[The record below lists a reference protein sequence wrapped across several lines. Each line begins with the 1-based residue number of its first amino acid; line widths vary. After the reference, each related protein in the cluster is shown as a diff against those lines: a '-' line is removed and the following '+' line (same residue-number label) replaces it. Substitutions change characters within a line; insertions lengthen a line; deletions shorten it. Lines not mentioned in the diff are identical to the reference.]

1 MKAQEKPEIPSSS
14 TLDYAITTTKGNF
27 ASLTANSDQKA
38 NIIIAITSLIYTIS
52 LGQWN
57 TLESGYRLGLVVL
70 MAFSLIALL
79 LAIISVTPNYKQRK
93 TSLKKMTDRD
103 KNIFFFGHFANMG
116 FDEYYEKMKNIVQDK
131 DDLYKEMIK
140 DMYQMGVVLHKEK
153 FTLLFYSYR
162 FFFAGLILSSII
174 TLGQGILEWSTT

>member
-1 MKAQEKPEIPSSS
+1 MTENKKPDFPPSS

-57 TLESGYRLGLVVL
+57 TLQAGYRLGLVIL
-70 MAFSLIALL
+70 MAFCLVALL

-93 TSLKKMTDRD
+93 ASVKNLSKDK
-103 KNIFFFGHFANMG
+103 KNIFFFGHFANMT
-116 FDEYYEKMKNIVQDK
+116 FEEYYEDMKKVVQNHDE
-131 DDLYKEMIK
+131 LYKEMIK
-140 DMYQMGVVLHKEK
+140 DIYQMGVVLHKEK

-162 FFFAGLILSSII
+162 FFFAGLILSSLA
-174 TLGQGILEWSTT
+174 TLIQGILEWTG

>member
-1 MKAQEKPEIPSSS
+1 MTEKSKGEIPSSA
-14 TLDYAITTTKGNF
+14 TLDYAITTTKSNF

-57 TLESGYRLGLVVL
+57 TLQAGYRLGLVIL
-70 MAFSLIALL
+70 MAFCLIALL

-93 TSLKKMTDRD
+93 AALNKLDRNK
-103 KNIFFFGHFANMG
+103 KNIFFFGHFANMT
-116 FDEYYEKMKNIVQDK
+116 FEEYYEDMKEVVQSK
-131 DDLYKEMIK
+131 DELYKEMIK
-140 DMYQMGVVLHKEK
+140 DIYQMGVVLHKEK

-162 FFFAGLILSSII
+162 FFFAGLILSSIATFI
-174 TLGQGILEWSTT
+174 QGLIEWLA

>member
-1 MKAQEKPEIPSSS
+1 MTDTAKKEEIPSSS
-14 TLDYAITTTKGNF
+14 TLDYAITTTKSNF

-57 TLESGYRLGLVVL
+57 TLQAGYRLGLVIL
-70 MAFSLIALL
+70 MAFCLIALL

-93 TSLKKMTDRD
+93 TSLKRLNQSK
-103 KNIFFFGHFANMG
+103 KNIFFFGHFANMS
-116 FDEYYEKMKNIVQDK
+116 FDEYFEEMKRVVQNK
-131 DDLYKEMIK
+131 DELYKEMIK
-140 DMYQMGVVLHKEK
+140 DVYQMGVVLHKEK

-162 FFFAGLILSSII
+162 FFFAGLILSSLA
-174 TLGQGILEWSTT
+174 TLIQGIIEWSA